1 MQTVYC
7 SGRLTFSGTFLYLGY
22 IMEPR
27 IVIDVRHAYKTY
39 DSTQAVMDLSFS
51 VERGSCFAFLG
62 PNGAG
67 KTTMMKML
75 YAKALRDPHPET
87 VMSVFSFD
95 PQNNELAIKNLCGVV
110 PQEDNLDVEL
120 NVFQNLRIF
129 SRFYDMP
136 ADEAR
141 RRIETLLEFMEL
153 GDKKNAPIR
162 ELSGGMKRRLIIA
175 RALLNEPRLLI
186 LDEPTTGLD
195 PQVRQLIWD
204 KIRSLQ
210 KSKVTV
216 LLTTHYMEEAYQLAD
231 TILIIDKG
239 RKVLEGNPHALLD
252 EYVES
257 HVIEV
262 LDKKHAAAVPEP
274 LLKKARKEES
284 GERVLFY
291 SEHIEV
297 IHRIADGLPR
307 GGFYIRQT
315 NLEDLFLKI
324 TGRKL
329 HATQ

>member
-1 MQTVYC
+1 MSLKTV
-7 SGRLTFSGTFLYLGY
+7 
-22 IMEPR
+22 INVE
-27 IVIDVRHAYKTY
+27 HAYKTY
-39 DSTQAVMDLSFS
+39 DSLQAVTDLSFA
-51 VERGSCFAFLG
+51 VDQGRCFAFLG

-75 YAKALRDPHPET
+75 YAKARRDPRPET
-87 VMSVFSFD
+87 VMQVFGYD
-95 PQNNELAIKNLCGVV
+95 PQYQELAIKNLCGVV
-110 PQEDNLDVEL
+110 PQDDNLDVEL
-120 NVFQNLRIF
+120 DVRQNLRIF
-129 SRFYDMP
+129 SRFYDMS
-136 ADEAR
+136 AVRAQE
-141 RRIETLLEFMEL
+141 RIASLLDFMEL
-153 GDKKNAPIR
+153 GDKKRSPIR

-210 KSKVTV
+210 KSNVTV

-239 RKVLEGNPHALLD
+239 IKVLEGNPHTLLD
-252 EYVES
+252 EYIES
-257 HVIEV
+257 HVIEI
-262 LDKKHAAAVPEP
+262 LDKTRTAGLPAS
-274 LLKKARKEES
+274 LLRKARKEES
-284 GERVLFY
+284 GERMLFY
-291 SEHIEV
+291 SEQIDV
-297 IHRIADGLPR
+297 IHGIADKLPR
-307 GGFYIRQT
+307 GSFFIRQT

>member
-1 MQTVYC
+1 MSLKTV
-7 SGRLTFSGTFLYLGY
+7 
-22 IMEPR
+22 IN
-27 IVIDVRHAYKTY
+27 VQHAYKTY
-39 DSTQAVMDLSFS
+39 DSLQAVTDLSFA
-51 VERGSCFAFLG
+51 VDQGRCFAFLG

-75 YAKALRDPHPET
+75 YAKARRDPRPET
-87 VMSVFSFD
+87 VMQVFGYD
-95 PQNNELAIKNLCGVV
+95 PQYQELAIKNVCGVV
-110 PQEDNLDVEL
+110 PQDDNLDVEL
-120 NVFQNLRIF
+120 DVRQNLRIF
-129 SRFYDMP
+129 SRFYDMS
-136 ADEAR
+136 AVRAQE
-141 RRIETLLEFMEL
+141 RIASLLDFMEL
-153 GDKKNAPIR
+153 GDKKRSPIR

-210 KSKVTV
+210 KSNVTV

-239 RKVLEGNPHALLD
+239 IKVLEGNPHTLLD
-252 EYVES
+252 EYIES
-257 HVIEV
+257 HVIEI
-262 LDKKHAAAVPEP
+262 LDKTRTAGLPAP
-274 LLKKARKEES
+274 LLRKARKEES
-284 GERVLFY
+284 GERMLFY
-291 SEHIEV
+291 SEQIDV
-297 IHRIADGLPR
+297 IHGIADKLPR
-307 GGFYIRQT
+307 GSFFIRQT

>member
-1 MQTVYC
+1 MSLKTV
-7 SGRLTFSGTFLYLGY
+7 
-22 IMEPR
+22 INVE
-27 IVIDVRHAYKTY
+27 HAYKTY
-39 DSTQAVMDLSFS
+39 DSLQAVTDLSFA
-51 VERGSCFAFLG
+51 VDQGRCFAFLG

-75 YAKALRDPHPET
+75 YAKARRDPRPET
-87 VMSVFSFD
+87 VMQVFGYD
-95 PQNNELAIKNLCGVV
+95 PQYQELAIKNLCGVV
-110 PQEDNLDVEL
+110 PQDDNLDMEL
-120 NVFQNLRIF
+120 DVRQNLRIF
-129 SRFYDMP
+129 SRFYDMS
-136 ADEAR
+136 AVRAQE
-141 RRIETLLEFMEL
+141 RIASLLDFMEL
-153 GDKKNAPIR
+153 GDKKRSPIR

-210 KSKVTV
+210 KSNVTV

-239 RKVLEGNPHALLD
+239 IKVLEGNPHTLLD
-252 EYVES
+252 EYIES
-257 HVIEV
+257 HVIEI
-262 LDKKHAAAVPEP
+262 LDKTGTAGLPAP
-274 LLKKARKEES
+274 LLKKTRKEES
-284 GERVLFY
+284 GERMLFY
-291 SEHIEV
+291 SEQIDV
-297 IHRIADGLPR
+297 IHGIADKLPR
-307 GGFYIRQT
+307 GSFFIRQT